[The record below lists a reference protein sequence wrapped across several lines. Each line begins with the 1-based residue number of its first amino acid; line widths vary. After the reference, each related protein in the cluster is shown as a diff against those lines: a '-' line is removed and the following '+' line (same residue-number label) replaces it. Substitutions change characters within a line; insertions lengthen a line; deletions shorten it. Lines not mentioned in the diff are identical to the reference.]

1 MIHADEDI
9 AAFGQ
14 GLDAVLQHIEFF
26 LTAGNG
32 GGIDATLRFE
42 NMRQVGVVIKGET
55 VGIKRQNG
63 IDGGFNAFGS
73 LVWQAVNQ
81 VHTDG
86 FEACFT
92 GGIDDFFGFFVTLD
106 AVDGRLY
113 FRVEILN
120 ADTHTVETES
130 AEHEDGIPADFARV
144 NFDGIFAGGDQLE
157 MFADHAENTFD
168 LVVA

>member
-1 MIHADEDI
+1 M
-9 AAFGQ
+9 
-14 GLDAVLQHIEFF
+14 
-26 LTAGNG
+26 
-32 GGIDATLRFE
+32 
-42 NMRQVGVVIKGET
+42 
-55 VGIKRQNG
+55 
-63 IDGGFNAFGS
+63 
-73 LVWQAVNQ
+73 WQAVNQ

-120 ADTHTVETES
+120 TDTHTVETES

-144 NFDGIFAGGDQLE
+144 NFDGVFAGGDQLE
-157 MFADHAENTFD
+157 MFANHAEDTFD